1 MNHANPGHAIHA
13 PDSHP
18 PGGLAMALAIEPSTR
33 RIPCPTVTC
42 GCLVVALAACGR
54 ISFDALPPDA
64 PPGAPSYAP
73 PDAVA
78 VSCVPTPLIT
88 TIETADA
95 SFGNACLHGQWFLQ
109 AANGTTV
116 PPAPGR
122 SSNTAVVLPVPITI
136 GTDPLDPSSTFAV
149 HVTGSGQEN
158 VGTTHSFAQLTV
170 SLDAASGPR
179 IGSVDVTPYTGVQ
192 FYAIVNTGRS
202 GARLTV
208 GDLYTDP
215 VGGLCTTTPGQPTS
229 CYDHPGAQLT
239 ITTTWTKYQVPFA
252 SLTQLGFGN
261 PSPVGQ
267 VFPKDAITLLKWDI
281 GIPMTGP
288 TAPWEL
294 WVDDLTF
301 Y

>member
-1 MNHANPGHAIHA
+1 MRA
-13 PDSHP
+13 P
-18 PGGLAMALAIEPSTR
+18 R
-33 RIPCPTVTC
+33 PTLPC
-42 GCLVVALAACGR
+42 GCLAVALAACGR
-54 ISFDALPPDA
+54 VGFDA
-64 PPGAPSYAP
+64 PPPGAP
-73 PDAVA
+73 PDAVTDA
-78 VSCVPTPLIT
+78 GTDAAAARCVPVPLIT
-88 TIETADA
+88 TIEAADA
-95 SFGNACLHGQWFLQ
+95 SFGNACLHGRWFLQ

-122 SSNTAVVLPVPITI
+122 SNNTAEVVPVAIPI

-149 HVTGSGQEN
+149 HATGSGQQN
-158 VGTTHSFAQLTV
+158 VGTTFAFAQLTV
-170 SLDAASGPR
+170 SLEAASDTPG
-179 IGSVDVTPYTGVQ
+179 GAVDASRYTGVQ
-192 FYAIVNTGRS
+192 FYAIVNTART

-215 VGGLCTTTPGQPTS
+215 VGGLCTTTQGQPTS
-229 CYDHPGAQLT
+229 CFDHPGAQLT
-239 ITTTWTKYQVPFA
+239 VTTTWTKYQVPFA

-267 VFPKDAITLLKWDI
+267 AFPRDAITLLKWDI

>member
-1 MNHANPGHAIHA
+1 MNSANPSHAIHA
-13 PDSHP
+13 TDSHP
-18 PGGLAMALAIEPSTR
+18 SGGLAMVLAIKPSTMR
-33 RIPCPTVTC
+33 VPCPTITC
-42 GCLVVALAACGR
+42 GCLAVALAACGSVR
-54 ISFDALPPDA
+54 SDAA
-64 PPGAPSYAP
+64 PPGAP
-73 PDAVA
+73 PDAGA
-78 VSCVPTPLIT
+78 DAKAASCVRAPLIT

-95 SFGNACLHGQWFLQ
+95 SFGNACLHGRWFLQ
-109 AANGTTV
+109 AANGTTM

-122 SSNTAVVLPVPITI
+122 SDNTAVVVPVPITI

-158 VGTTHSFAQLTV
+158 VGTTFSFAQLTA
-170 SLDAASGPR
+170 SLDAASSTR
-179 IGSVDVTPYTGVQ
+179 IGSVDVTPYMGVQ
-192 FYAIVNTGRS
+192 FYAIVNTGNT

-229 CYDHPGAQLT
+229 CFDHPGAQLT
-239 ITTTWTKYQVPFA
+239 ITTTWTKYQIPFA

-267 VFPKDAITLLKWDI
+267 AFPKDAITLLKWDL
-281 GIPMTGP
+281 GIPRTGP